1 MFYETILIFR
11 ATTPWIPR
19 NPLEKRSGHSPS
31 RTTDNIQPQPLQP
44 DNIQPQPLQP
54 DNIQPQPLQPDN
66 IEFQAD
72 QPDNEPQAN
81 QPDLN
86 PDNQAA
92 AVQPANHQHDAA
104 QLQDGH
110 PQLVGDQNVLQI
122 PAIKPKLQAELIL
135 KPELRR
141 SPRKNKG
148 TPPKYLKDYIC

>member
-1 MFYETILIFR
+1 VDTRHLGQQ
-11 ATTPWIPR
+11 TTSSL
-19 NPLEKRSGHSPS
+19 NLFN
-31 RTTDNIQPQPLQP
+31 RTTSS
-44 DNIQPQPLQP
+44 
-54 DNIQPQPLQPDN
+54 
-66 IEFQAD
+66 
-72 QPDNEPQAN
+72 
-81 QPDLN
+81 LN
-86 PDNQAA
+86 LFNRTTSSLNLFNRTTSSLNLFNQAA

>member
-31 RTTDNIQPQPLQP
+31 RTT

>member
-44 DNIQPQPLQP
+44 DNIQPQPL
-54 DNIQPQPLQPDN
+54 
-66 IEFQAD
+66 